1 MKQIDKEKFKRTAE
15 KARVQFGLTYW
26 GKSNNMR
33 VGCKWNDKAV
43 DLDGLTDEQV
53 VLLWQLVNSAL
64 GMLAKEQVKRDLLP
78 EEVARL
84 YRESETPGSEETGT
98 AENP

>member
-1 MKQIDKEKFKRTAE
+1 MLE

-33 VGCKWNDKAV
+33 VGCKWGDKSV
-43 DLDGLTDEQV
+43 DLDKMTDEQV

-64 GMLAKEQVKRDLLP
+64 TMLAKEQMRRDLLP
-78 EEVARL
+78 KELVKM
-84 YRESETPGSEETGT
+84 YREANNASQEKSK
-98 AENP
+98 